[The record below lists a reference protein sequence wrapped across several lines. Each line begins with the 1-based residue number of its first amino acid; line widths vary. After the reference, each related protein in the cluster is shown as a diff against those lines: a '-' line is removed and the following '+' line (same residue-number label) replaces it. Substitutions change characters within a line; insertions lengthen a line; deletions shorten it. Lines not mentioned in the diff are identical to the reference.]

1 VGAFEQI
8 KGKAKEALGSV
19 TGSDGL
25 RREGQAQQLKAEEE
39 LRSRRARLE
48 ADRHARQAEAHERA
62 ERRHQGT

>member
-1 VGAFEQI
+1 VGAFDRI
-8 KGKAKEALGSV
+8 KGKAKEAVGSA
-19 TGSDGL
+19 TGSDDL

-48 ADRHARQAEAHERA
+48 ADKHERLAEAHERA